1 MTSWFNALSNI
12 INPEEP
18 GISED
23 DLPRAAAVLL
33 LEMAAADHESDPA
46 ELKAVERA
54 MEKAFDLEADEREHL
69 IKRAD
74 RLQKESVSLHDYT
87 RQLRLGLEPEQRA
100 DLIESLW
107 RVAQADGRIDRY
119 EEHLLRRLAD
129 LLGVPHKEFIRRKL
143 AVTGE

>member
-12 INPEEP
+12 ISPEDT
-18 GISED
+18 GASEE
-23 DLPRAAAVLL
+23 DLPQAAAVLL

-46 ELKAVERA
+46 ELQAVQQA
-54 MEKAFDLEADEREHL
+54 MGRAFDLDADELERL
-69 IKRAD
+69 IERAHG
-74 RLQKESVSLHDYT
+74 LQKESVSLHDYT

-100 DLIESLW
+100 ALIESLW
-107 RVAQADGRIDRY
+107 RVAHADGRIDRY

-143 AVTGE
+143 AVTG